1 MVSNFKTP
9 LAINLYAW
17 MHIEIH
23 MSSKAASALKGKD
36 RFLRAYSNVPLGMR
50 SEIILLIDG
59 KPITWDVAFIEIN
72 KNTKTG
78 EKILK
83 KLIDLELI

>member
-1 MVSNFKTP
+1 
-9 LAINLYAW
+9 
-17 MHIEIH
+17 
-23 MSSKAASALKGKD
+23 MSSKAASLKGKD

-50 SEIILLIDG
+50 SEIILVIDG

-83 KLIDLELI
+83 KLIGLEMI